1 VAKGPPHPREFG
13 YYIALAQ
20 VGLEMA
26 APVGIGVALDHYLGW
41 SPWGVIVGAVV
52 GLVGGI
58 GHLISLTSRR
68 HPDDNSSSPRRDHS

>member
-1 VAKGPPHPREFG
+1 MAKGPQYPREFG

-26 APVGIGVALDHYLGW
+26 APVGIGVALDYLFNW
-41 SPWGVIVGAVV
+41 SPWGVIGGAIL

-58 GHLISLTSRR
+58 GHLISLTSRQE
-68 HPDDNSSSPRRDHS
+68 PDGPPKPQREDS